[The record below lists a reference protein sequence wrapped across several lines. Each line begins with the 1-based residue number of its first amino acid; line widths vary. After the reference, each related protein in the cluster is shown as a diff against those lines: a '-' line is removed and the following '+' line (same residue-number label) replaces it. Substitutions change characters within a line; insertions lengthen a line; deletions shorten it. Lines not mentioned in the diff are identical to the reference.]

1 MRVALAFIG
10 LIKVGKIRQIFRA
23 CSTLYLFKWFLF
35 VLVLKS
41 TFILEKGILEIFFR
55 KFFNKNLSHCLLW
68 HWHIKY
74 IGRKWFISASVS
86 YEMNGLVWVSQ
97 ARYLLKVSFHLWHCL
112 HDRSVYEKF
121 HKFSEG
127 EFIWVGGIDWT
138 RLFHRSFAVIS
149 FYPTFKIFF

>member
-1 MRVALAFIG
+1 MVSFCAGFEEHTYFGERHFGNIFQKIFWQEPITLSALALTYYGVAEINWQKMISISFN
-10 LIKVGKIRQIFRA
+10 
-23 CSTLYLFKWFLF
+23 
-35 VLVLKS
+35 
-41 TFILEKGILEIFFR
+41 ILWNE
-55 KFFNKNLSHCLLW
+55 W
-68 HWHIKY
+68 T
-74 IGRKWFISASVS
+74 
-86 YEMNGLVWVSQ
+86 VWVSQ

-138 RLFHRSFAVIS
+138 RLFHRSFAVIA